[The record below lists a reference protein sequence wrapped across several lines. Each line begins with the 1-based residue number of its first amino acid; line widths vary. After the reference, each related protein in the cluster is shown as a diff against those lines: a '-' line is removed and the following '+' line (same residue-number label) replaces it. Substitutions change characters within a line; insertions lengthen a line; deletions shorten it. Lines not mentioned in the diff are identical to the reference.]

1 MNTHFDQNFRACG
14 SGVDNDSNVV
24 LCLLDTHFDKTF
36 LGTAKPGDERWS
48 SVQYDCSFYSALVF
62 FGHFY
67 CATESNLM
75 VLQTSADQPPRM
87 EVATKLPLQT
97 QFSPIQDTMHLVES
111 RGKLMLVHCVLIR
124 TDPICFEYFV
134 YQLDLDTGKRIL
146 AKSFSGRALFIGM
159 YCSLSVSPEV
169 FPSIA
174 RDTMYLSRLMDERAV
189 LQIEAHNLA
198 HEYTEDLTCNLDS
211 SMSSSPHTLVECLAL
226 CHTPNIRHQTRLI

>member
-1 MNTHFDQNFRACG
+1 
-14 SGVDNDSNVV
+14 
-24 LCLLDTHFDKTF
+24 
-36 LGTAKPGDERWS
+36 
-48 SVQYDCSFYSALVF
+48 
-62 FGHFY
+62 
-67 CATESNLM
+67 
-75 VLQTSADQPPRM
+75 M
-87 EVATKLPLQT
+87 EVVTKLPLQT
-97 QFSPIQDTMHLVES
+97 RLSPIQDSMHLVES
-111 RGKLMLVHCVLIR
+111 CEKLMLVHCVLIR

-159 YCSLSVSPEV
+159 YCSLSVSPVV

-174 RDTMYLSRLMDERAV
+174 RDTMYLSLRMDERAV

-226 CHTPNIRHQTRLI
+226 CHTRNIRHQTRLI